1 MNSEETS
8 NENNNI
14 KEENEKFLVL
24 PQEDKE
30 ENKYLDN
37 KVENNTKS
45 YLNADTNF
53 DDSKIVDS
61 FLKSKIKLKIVLM
74 ILVLAFAIIYFN
86 VKNKFLL
93 LKNITTKENF
103 TTQMKALRKGKQYL
117 NDCLEGK
124 LLNKEKFEISKN
136 PKVSMII
143 PLYNTGELIKYVV
156 RSIQNQNMEDIEIY
170 W

>member
-1 MNSEETS
+1 
-8 NENNNI
+8 
-14 KEENEKFLVL
+14 
-24 PQEDKE
+24 
-30 ENKYLDN
+30 
-37 KVENNTKS
+37 
-45 YLNADTNF
+45 
-53 DDSKIVDS
+53 
-61 FLKSKIKLKIVLM
+61 M

-86 VKNKFLL
+86 IKYKFLL

-103 TTQMKALRKGKQYL
+103 TTQVKALRKGKQYL

-124 LLNKEKFEISKN
+124 LLNEEIFEISKN

-143 PLYNTGELIKYVV
+143 PLYYTGELIKYVV